1 MFRTN
6 RNVSLQLPSM
16 YTICSSTI
24 TCSPPG
30 PRVTSVLHTP
40 ISGGR
45 LRTFLYRQLLFDR
58 SGSDDHI
65 AQTSPRATVPPGQL
79 HGIQGWSGALVLKAQ
94 PVGLFQPTQSLVPN
108 THSVGRAGSDVSSTN
123 ALAKD
128 LYWLPGI
135 MFTPP
140 PVSTG
145 SLLPCP
151 SSACCRMRK
160 YEPLLVHGA
169 TPGEPFVLFGLQ
181 TSPGSQIVSALPP
194 IFSTISRSP
203 YHSTGVVSPVSTS
216 SAGGAAATRVHYC
229 QLHAAGAVSAALRQN
244 ERGRRRETYRL
255 RAPSLAAVT
264 ARLHKLQC

>member
-169 TPGEPFVLFGLQ
+169 TPGEPFVLFGLLARLCPHCRRS
-181 TSPGSQIVSALPP
+181 SPL
-194 IFSTISRSP
+194 
-203 YHSTGVVSPVSTS
+203 
-216 SAGGAAATRVHYC
+216 SAGRHTIAPASSHRCRRRLQAGRPRRGSTTVSCVRQELSLRLCSRVSVGVC
-229 QLHAAGAVSAALRQN
+229 
-244 ERGRRRETYRL
+244 RRETYRL